1 MLILPDLSPVLRIIS
16 RFVITFSAGCPGK
29 RDREALITKL
39 NLSMLLSELESQ
51 SALVLLTPRLVIS
64 SFSAR
69 SKHQNTQYLGYFKIL
84 PIRKIKEEH
93 LRFLLRS

>member
-69 SKHQNTQYLGYFKIL
+69 SKHQNTQVLGYLKIL
-84 PIRKIKEEH
+84 
-93 LRFLLRS
+93 LYAGS